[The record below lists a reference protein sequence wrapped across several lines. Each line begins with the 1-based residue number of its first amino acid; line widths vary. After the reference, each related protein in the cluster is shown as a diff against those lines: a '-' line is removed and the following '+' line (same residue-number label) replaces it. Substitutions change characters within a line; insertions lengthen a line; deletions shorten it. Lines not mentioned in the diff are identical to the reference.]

1 MLVHQ
6 SSRSCNMC
14 GNSRD
19 SEIVDLPFEE
29 IKLSPF
35 AVKCECGYFYEAYH
49 YAVSFHKWKV
59 AKAVIESTLKSIR
72 SELSILRGMLQENPG
87 TLRYEVKIIK
97 EEKKL
102 DLLQGQ
108 LDDLNSKPVAD
119 HLWVN

>member
-14 GNSRD
+14 GNSKD

-29 IKLSPF
+29 IRLSPF

-59 AKAVIESTLKSIR
+59 AKAVLEGALKSIR
-72 SELSILRGMLQENPG
+72 SELNLIRGMLEAEPG
-87 TLRYEVKIIK
+87 TLRYEVKILQSK
-97 EEKKL
+97 KKL
-102 DLLQGQ
+102 NLLQGQ
-108 LDDLNSKPVAD
+108 LDDLNANPIPD
-119 HLWVN
+119 HLWVE

>member
-49 YAVSFHKWKV
+49 YSVSYHKWKV

-108 LDDLNSKPVAD
+108 LKDLNANPIPDYK
-119 HLWVN
+119 WVD

>member
-49 YAVSFHKWKV
+49 YAVSYHKWKV

-72 SELSILRGMLQENPG
+72 SELNILRGMLQENPG
-87 TLRYEVKIIK
+87 ILRYEVEILQA
-97 EEKKL
+97 EEKL
-102 DLLQGQ
+102 NLLQGQ
-108 LDDLNSKPVAD
+108 LDDLSSKPVAD
-119 HLWVN
+119 HLWVD